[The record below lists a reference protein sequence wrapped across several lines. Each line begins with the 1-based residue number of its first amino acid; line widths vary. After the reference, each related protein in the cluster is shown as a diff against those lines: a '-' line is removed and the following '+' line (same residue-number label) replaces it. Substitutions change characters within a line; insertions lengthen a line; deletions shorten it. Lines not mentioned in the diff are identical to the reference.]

1 MNLSQLYY
9 FSKLSELEHFSKA
22 AKELYITQPS
32 LSHAIKSLETELGV
46 QLFERE
52 GRRMRLTAFGKEFAT
67 YVKRGL
73 REIDKGVERAQEFNG
88 KLGGTVNIGA
98 VLTVQGDY
106 LPPLLHD
113 FSENYG
119 KEVKLNMFQG
129 FSIPLVE
136 GLENDKYDV
145 VFAAAREQKPNLCYV
160 RAVSHELVLVV
171 NKDNPLAQRESISVS
186 ELSGYDLHTYRL
198 GTPIAKRLTIC
209 WLNTAFRRSMIA
221 RTRFLWAASFPPGP
235 MKWRWPRLLSAS
247 RRSGIFA
254 LSAYRRCRRIS
265 IRSTL
270 FTRGMRIAAVLLSVS
285 SNSRRIG
292 WLPRMRFPAS
302 RIWKPVL
309 NQGKSCERAS
319 ARRAPFFCV
328 AGIWGAVACGSVPAV

>member
-52 GRRMRLTAFGKEFAT
+52 GRRMRLTPFGKEFAI

-73 REIDKGVERAQEFNG
+73 REIDKGVELAQEFNG
-88 KLGGTVNIGA
+88 KLGGTVNVGA

-106 LPPLLHD
+106 LPPLFHD

-119 KEVKLNMFQG
+119 QEVKLNMFQG

-145 VFAAAREQKPNLCYV
+145 VFAAAGERKPNLCYEHV
-160 RAVSHELVLVV
+160 LFHELVAVV
-171 NKDNPLAQRESISVS
+171 NKNNPLAQRDSIGIP
-186 ELSGYDLHTYRL
+186 ELSGYNVHTYRL
-198 GTPIAKRLTIC
+198 GTPIGEEVNDLLTEYNLSAKHDCEDEVSLGGIISAMPNDIALATLTIS
-209 WLNTAFRRSMIA
+209 LKAFDHL
-221 RTRFLWAASFPPGP
+221 RFLRIEEVPQDFHPIYLIY
-235 MKWRWPRLLSAS
+235 KRD
-247 RRSGIFA
+247 
-254 LSAYRRCRRIS
+254 AYRSCAAERFIQFS
-265 IRSTL
+265 QDWVAPKDAIPSTENL
-270 FTRGMRIAAVLLSVS
+270 
-285 SNSRRIG
+285 
-292 WLPRMRFPAS
+292 
-302 RIWKPVL
+302 
-309 NQGKSCERAS
+309 
-319 ARRAPFFCV
+319 
-328 AGIWGAVACGSVPAV
+328 

>member
-106 LPPLLHD
+106 LPPLFHD

-160 RAVSHELVLVV
+160 PAPTAQGQTRTIVSPSRRGIAPKAASRAGDRPEAAL
-171 NKDNPLAQRESISVS
+171 LAQLI
-186 ELSGYDLHTYRL
+186 
-198 GTPIAKRLTIC
+198 P
-209 WLNTAFRRSMIA
+209 
-221 RTRFLWAASFPPGP
+221 
-235 MKWRWPRLLSAS
+235 WPR
-247 RRSGIFA
+247 RA
-254 LSAYRRCRRIS
+254 LAQ
-265 IRSTL
+265 
-270 FTRGMRIAAVLLSVS
+270 AV
-285 SNSRRIG
+285 
-292 WLPRMRFPAS
+292 P
-302 RIWKPVL
+302 
-309 NQGKSCERAS
+309 
-319 ARRAPFFCV
+319 
-328 AGIWGAVACGSVPAV
+328 